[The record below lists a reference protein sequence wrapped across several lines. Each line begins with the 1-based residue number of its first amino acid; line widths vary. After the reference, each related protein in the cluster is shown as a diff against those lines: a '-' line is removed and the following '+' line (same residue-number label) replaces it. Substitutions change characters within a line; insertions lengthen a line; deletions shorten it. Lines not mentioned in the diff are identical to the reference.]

1 MTICVPNFEYLLK
14 KDYFFL
20 VFANSLSAFGGRK
33 FERFGESVIFVVN
46 FKMYARF
53 VPV

>member
-20 VFANSLSAFGGRK
+20 VFANSLSAFGDEGLRD
-33 FERFGESVIFVVN
+33 SVKVLFLL
-46 FKMYARF
+46 
-53 VPV
+53 